1 MNDSMYSNA
10 KDFYVM
16 LFYRWLVRVAKSR
29 CTRCAALMHEST
41 AMVGGLDT
49 HDNVQRPN
57 DR

>member
-1 MNDSMYSNA
+1 
-10 KDFYVM
+10 M

-49 HDNVQRPN
+49 RDNVQRPN